1 MGAGLAWQVI
11 TMGANHVP
19 IYQSPRTKK
28 LIKYVKSPWSYT
40 ESTIL
45 LILKC
50 QSHPH
55 TTCCQQITQSCKW
68 PKTCSRWHGKW
79 NIVHQLQTTEEPLN
93 TIHTTYFVL
102 WPSSSSKDFIYPG
115 CHNFSCSISLYIKSL
130 KSFLLFFFVLFLMH
144 NTFLFLFSK
153 CEKIQHQ
160 VVNCIFHKF
169 PLL

>member
-1 MGAGLAWQVI
+1 MSKPSTYYMLSAD
-11 TMGANHVP
+11 
-19 IYQSPRTKK
+19 
-28 LIKYVKSPWSYT
+28 YT
-40 ESTIL
+40 EL
-45 LILKC
+45 QMAKNLKSLTR
-50 QSHPH
+50 QVKYSASAPDN
-55 TTCCQQITQSCKW
+55 
-68 PKTCSRWHGKW
+68 RR
-79 NIVHQLQTTEEPLN
+79 TTEN